1 MTESLSIVIPVH
13 NEAAKVGADIE
24 AAAEFLLN
32 RNVPGQIIIVDD
44 ASTDQTADQARQ
56 TRVPDQIPMEVIS
69 LAENRGKGCAIRTGV
84 ARSTGAFVL
93 FADSGC
99 CIPFDNAEQGIQQ
112 IATARCQ
119 IAVGSRRHPQTLIK
133 QDRGFYRKLCSRLFN
148 RLTLRMFP
156 ELNHLQDTQCGFK
169 VYRGDVARELFALS
183 VIDGFM
189 FDIEILML
197 AHQQGYAICDFPVEW
212 TCDRDSRL
220 SPSRQGG
227 SVWRDL
233 RAIRGRVPRSDQ

>member
-13 NEAAKVGADIE
+13 NEATKVAADIE
-24 AAAEFLLN
+24 TAAAFLSN
-32 RNVPGQIIIVDD
+32 RDAPGQIIIVDD
-44 ASTDQTADQARQ
+44 ASTDHTAAQARQ
-56 TRVPDQIPMEVIS
+56 TQVSDQIPIEVIS
-69 LAENRGKGCAIRTGV
+69 LPDNRGKGCAIRSGM
-84 ARSTGAFVL
+84 ARSTGKYVL

-99 CIPFDNAEQGIQQ
+99 CIPFDNARRGIEQISTSQY
-112 IATARCQ
+112 Q
-119 IAVGSRRHPQTLIK
+119 IAVGSRRHPQTLIE
-133 QDRGFYRKLCSRLFN
+133 QDQGIYRRLCSWLFN
-148 RLTLRMFP
+148 RLTMRMFP
-156 ELNHLQDTQCGFK
+156 ELGHLRDTQCGFK

-233 RAIRGRVPRSDQ
+233 RTIRARIAGDD